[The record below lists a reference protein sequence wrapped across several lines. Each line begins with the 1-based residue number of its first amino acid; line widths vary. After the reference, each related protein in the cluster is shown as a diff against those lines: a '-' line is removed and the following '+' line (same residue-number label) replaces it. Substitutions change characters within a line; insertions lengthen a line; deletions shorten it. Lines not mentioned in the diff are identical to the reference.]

1 MGYDMDMVVLKRK
14 SLEEAQKLFPKY
26 TFRDMYSSFLFSRL
40 YPDEYEIPEDEQG
53 RRITWANRNIFR
65 DFFEPKLE
73 NDEAVIINEVTYN
86 KMVDW
91 LEKKLKSKTLYDCA
105 CNKEYDDYKVAEMIR
120 VYRQMKEEKIDYV
133 TEFIVYQHD
142 W

>member
-1 MGYDMDMVVLKRK
+1 MGYDMSIAVFKKK
-14 SLEEAQKLFPKY
+14 SLNEAQKLFPKY
-26 TFRDMYSSFLFSRL
+26 TFKDLYSDLLFRRL
-40 YPDEYEIPEDEQG
+40 RPDIYDIPEDEKG
-53 RRITWANRNIFR
+53 RWITWANRNIFR